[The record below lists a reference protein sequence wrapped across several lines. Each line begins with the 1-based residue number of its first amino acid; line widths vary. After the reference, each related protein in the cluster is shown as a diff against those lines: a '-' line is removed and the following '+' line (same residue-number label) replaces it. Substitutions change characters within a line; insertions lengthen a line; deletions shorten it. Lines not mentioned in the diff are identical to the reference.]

1 MRAGERMASPNVGGY
16 DRLAALG
23 DMLSG
28 VAGVAGPAAAVGRAG
43 APAAA
48 AVMEGLLG
56 GSPTT
61 QAAGDMARQFA
72 MDESGALRLFHGSP
86 HDFDRF
92 SLDKIGTGE
101 GAQAYGHGLYFAE
114 AEDVAKQYRDQLSRG
129 WKASEDYLWKGKP
142 ASSHYEDA
150 ISRGDYGKA
159 LVWEQV
165 QLHGTRDAI
174 RQDLLDEISGGSNQA
189 KQALQFL
196 DTLPDDIFAKPSG
209 RMYEVNVN
217 ANPEDFLDWDAPLS
231 AQPNVAR
238 RLGLSTRSPDDI
250 NAEAENIMMTGPSG
264 KWMEDPAKLQRV
276 RELQDEL
283 DNAAPPLTGQEYYRG
298 GADGDVSNILSQMGY
313 GNPQDQT
320 RALAER
326 GIPGIRYL
334 DAGSRADGGTRNYVV
349 FDEKLISIVR
359 KYGIAGAAAMLG
371 MSQSEVAQA
380 ANEYNAPKGNALAP
394 YRNRAE

>member
-114 AEDVAKQYRDQLSRG
+114 NEGVARGYRDVLSKSGTDGAQRRLQSAGGDIDVAIAQATDKAAKYRAG
-129 WKASEDYLWKGKP
+129 GAEGYASAVEEDL
-142 ASSHYEDA
+142 
-150 ISRGDYGKA
+150 R
-159 LVWEQV
+159 
-165 QLHGTRDAI
+165 
-174 RQDLLDEISGGSNQA
+174 
-189 KQALQFL
+189 FL
-196 DTLPDDIFAKPSG
+196 EKFKETGEWTPG
-209 RMYEVNVN
+209 RMYEVNVD
-217 ANPEDFLDWDAPLS
+217 ANPEDFLDWDKPLS
-231 AQPNVAR
+231 EQSEKVREAIKLR
-238 RLGLSTRSPDDI
+238 DFSLGSQTDMSVRGGQYHDAIQKQEVDRFWGESGGSFPASTMQD
-250 NAEAENIMMTGPSG
+250 A
-264 KWMEDPAKLQRV
+264 PAKYLKGV
-276 RELQDEL
+276 
-283 DNAAPPLTGQEYYRG
+283 
-298 GADGDVSNILSQMGY
+298 
-313 GNPQDQT
+313 
-320 RALAER
+320 

-334 DAGSRADGGTRNYVV
+334 DQGSRGAGDGSRNYVV
-349 FDEKLISIVR
+349 FDENLISIVR
-359 KYGIAGAAAMLG
+359 KYGIAGAATMLG
-371 MSQSEVAQA
+371 ISQADVAQA
-380 ANEYNAPKGNALAP
+380 MQQQQPRGLLSMGAQ
-394 YRNRAE
+394 